1 MKHTL
6 YKGDCLEVMKNIEDK
21 SIDLILC
28 DLPYGTT
35 ACEWDNVIDL
45 ELLWKHY
52 KRIIQPS
59 GIIVL
64 TASQPFTSILTV
76 SNLSWFNYSLV
87 WEKEMGTN
95 FLSCKYMPLKSHED
109 ILVFSNTNDIGKNE
123 ELRQYFYNEKIRG
136 GFTNKQINEMLGYS
150 TKGSGMAGH
159 FFKKDKQQ
167 FSIPKEKDYIKLQ
180 ETGYF
185 QKPYYEIKEMYDCK
199 TNKKIYNPQME
210 KGKAYKI
217 KQGSGSEV
225 YNNKE
230 NNIVTENNGERYPK
244 SVLKFNRDKN
254 KLHPTQK
261 PVKLLE
267 YLIKTYTNENMTV
280 LDNCMGSNSTGI
292 ACINTNRNYIGIEK
306 DDTYFDL
313 AIDRTKKH
321 IQDNNIECEL
331 EIID

>member
-1 MKHTL
+1 
-6 YKGDCLEVMKNIEDK
+6 
-21 SIDLILC
+21 
-28 DLPYGTT
+28 
-35 ACEWDNVIDL
+35 
-45 ELLWKHY
+45 
-52 KRIIQPS
+52 
-59 GIIVL
+59 
-64 TASQPFTSILTV
+64 
-76 SNLSWFNYSLV
+76 
-87 WEKEMGTN
+87 
-95 FLSCKYMPLKSHED
+95 
-109 ILVFSNTNDIGKNE
+109 
-123 ELRQYFYNEKIRG
+123 
-136 GFTNKQINEMLGYS
+136 
-150 TKGSGMAGH
+150 
-159 FFKKDKQQ
+159 
-167 FSIPKEKDYIKLQ
+167 
-180 ETGYF
+180 
-185 QKPYYEIKEMYDCK
+185 MYDCK

-230 NNIVTENNGERYPK
+230 KNIVTENNGERYPK

-292 ACINTNRNYIGIEK
+292 ACLNTYRNYIGIEK

-313 AIDRTKKH
+313 AVDRTQKH

-331 EIID
+331 EVIK